1 MTKSEKLIALI
12 VAIVLI
18 AGIGS
23 GIFFGATHVG
33 KATWNLWFGSIQ
45 KVDDATN
52 YETLKKVEDTCR
64 AMIASYETDRL
75 TWEQYKSS
83 NDEEKVGWAEQAKM
97 RANKTAASYNNY
109 DIVGIGNSE
118 NGWIADIN
126 NTLFPSLKP
135 GDYIDISSAC
145 RRFKL

>member
-64 AMIASYETDRL
+64 AMIASYEIDRL

-109 DIVGIGNSE
+109 ILENSYVWRNNVPEDIRSE
-118 NGWIADIN
+118 
-126 NTLFPSLKP
+126 LPYLE
-135 GDYIDISSAC
+135 
-145 RRFKL
+145 